1 MCANWEAMAD
11 AVAMMRDPS
20 PDRRVARALMIL
32 HSRQAEPEE
41 VVAATQADIASVAN
55 VSVRSAAAALARLER
70 EGLVVRGYGT
80 VKIVD
85 PSRLSQ
91 SVGSDIE

>member
-1 MCANWEAMAD
+1 MCANYESMAN

-20 PDRRVARALMIL
+20 PGRRVARALLIL
-32 HSRQAEPEE
+32 RYRQAEPEKVIE
-41 VVAATQADIASVAN
+41 ATQADIASIAN
-55 VSVRSAAAALARLER
+55 ISVRSVAAALARLER
-70 EGLVVRGYGT
+70 DGRVLRGYGAVT
-80 VKIVD
+80 IVD